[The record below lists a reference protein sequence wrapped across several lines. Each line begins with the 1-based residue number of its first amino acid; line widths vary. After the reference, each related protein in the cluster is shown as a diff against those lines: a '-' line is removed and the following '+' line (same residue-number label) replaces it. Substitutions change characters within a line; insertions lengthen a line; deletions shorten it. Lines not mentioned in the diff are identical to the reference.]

1 MRKIL
6 QFTLLL
12 FLLFCGLTTTAQN
25 FIHPGGLHTKAD
37 LDRMKAQ
44 VAAGAH
50 PWIDSW
56 NALIAHPKA
65 QNTYTAAARANMGEI
80 RQRASADAVAAYLN
94 ALRWYISGDTS
105 YAACARRI
113 CNAWAY
119 AVNQVP
125 SGQDIPG
132 LMGIAIYEFAVAAEI
147 LRLYPNWSSTD
158 FNQFKSM
165 MTTYLYPVC
174 DNFLTNHR
182 GTCISH
188 YWANWDICNMNA
200 ILGIGVLCD
209 DTAKFNQAI
218 TYFKSGAGNGNITKA
233 VPFLHPGG
241 LGQWQETGRDQE
253 HALLG
258 LGMMASFCQIAW
270 NQGQDLYGYD
280 NNRLLAGAEYTAKYN
295 LWKDVPYTT
304 YNNCDNVYNL
314 WASEQNSGGR
324 GRLQRPIWE
333 MIYNHYVV
341 RKGLSAP
348 HVKAMAEV
356 NRPEGFV
363 HDDNIGFGTLC
374 YTLDAAASPYPA
386 SPAPTAPTG
395 LKATASVGKVW
406 LRWDPVA
413 TATGYNILRATTS
426 GGPYT
431 TIATNT
437 GTYPLHEDAGVTN
450 GTTYYYVVSARNQAG
465 TSANTAAVSATPAAT
480 GALPSGWAWQ
490 DLGTVVT
497 VGSAGYANVSNGTFV
512 VNGSGAGIG
521 GTADGVSYVYRSVT
535 GDATITARVAGN
547 KWSGGGSQKTGIMI
561 RESLAANAIAFSMTS
576 GDAGAREARFGRR
589 TSTGG
594 SMSFQTGNLYTHAPT
609 WFRLQRAGNTFTAYQ
624 STDGRTWFAIGSP
637 FTVSMANTY
646 YVGLAVSSNSSN
658 VNTTTYDSITVTSGP
673 IANGTYRI
681 INRNSGKVLDVANG
695 STANGANVHQWPWLG
710 GANQQWNV
718 ADIGNGQYSIA
729 GVQSGKYLDV
739 NSASTA
745 DGANVHIWPNTGG
758 NNQKFTFTLTDSNY
772 FRIAAVH
779 SGKVVEVAG
788 GSVADGANVQ
798 QWTWLGGANQQWKLV
813 PVSNTSNARSS
824 ETVTE
829 PQQALIESNDVV
841 LLYPNPAAERLTLQ
855 FPNDLIN
862 GMLKV
867 SDAHGH
873 TIYNQKISGSQSV
886 IPTNKLSAGVYFIQI
901 NKGSKTITKKFIKK

>member
-1 MRKIL
+1 MRKICQTML
-6 QFTLLL
+6 FPVLLIY
-12 FLLFCGLTTTAQN
+12 GITAMAQT
-25 FIHPGGLHTKAD
+25 FIHPGGLHTQAD
-37 LDRMKAQ
+37 LDRMKTQ

-65 QNTYTAAARANMGEI
+65 QNTYTAAARANMGDN

-105 YAACARRI
+105 YAACARKI

-125 SGQDIPG
+125 TGTDIPG
-132 LMGIAIYEFAVAAEI
+132 LMGIAIYEFAVAGEI
-147 LRLYPNWSSTD
+147 LRLYPNWSSAD

-165 MTTYLYPVC
+165 MTTHLYPVC
-174 DNFLTNHR
+174 NDFLTNHR

-218 TYFKSGAGNGNITKA
+218 MYFKSGAGNGNITKA
-233 VPFLHPGG
+233 VPFLHAGG

-270 NQGQDLYGYD
+270 NQGQDMYGYD

-304 YNNCDNVYNL
+304 YNNCDNVYNF
-314 WASEQNSGGR
+314 WSSEQNSGGR

-348 HVKAMAEV
+348 NVKAMAEV
-356 NRPEGFV
+356 NRPEGFE
-363 HDDNIGFGTLC
+363 HDDNLGFGTLC
-374 YTLDAAASPYPA
+374 YTLNAAASPYPA
-386 SPAPTAPTG
+386 SPAPSAPTG
-395 LKATASVGKVW
+395 LKATASVGKLW
-406 LRWDPVA
+406 LRWNPVA
-413 TATGYNILRATTS
+413 TATGYNVLRSTTS

-431 TIATNT
+431 TIATYT
-437 GTYPLHEDAGVTN
+437 GTFPLYEDAAVTN
-450 GTTYYYVVSARNQAG
+450 GTTYYYLVSAINQAG
-465 TSANTAAVSATPAAT
+465 TSSNSAEVNATPAAT
-480 GALPSGWAWQ
+480 GALPSGWTWQ
-490 DLGTVVT
+490 DLGTVAT
-497 VGSAGYANVSNGTFV
+497 AGSAGYANVSNGTFV

-521 GTADGVSYVYRSVT
+521 GTADGLSYVYKQVT
-535 GDATITARVAGN
+535 GDATITARVAVN
-547 KWSGGGSQKTGIMI
+547 KWSGGSLQKTGIMI
-561 RESLAANAIAFSMTS
+561 RESLSPDAMAFSMTS

-594 SMSFQTGNLYTHAPT
+594 SMAFQTGNLYTGTPT
-609 WFRLQRAGNTFTAYQ
+609 WFRLQRASNTFIAYQ
-624 STDGRTWFAIGSP
+624 STDGRTWFAVGSAV
-637 FTVSMANTY
+637 TASMAGTY
-646 YVGLAVSSNSSN
+646 YVGLAVSSNSSSL
-658 VNTTTYDSITVTSGP
+658 NTTTYDSITITSGP
-673 IANGTYRI
+673 IANGAYRV
-681 INRNSGKVLDVANG
+681 INRNSGKVLDVANQ
-695 STANGANVHQWPWLG
+695 STANGANVQQWTWNN

-718 ADIGNGQYSIA
+718 TSLGNGQYSIA

-739 NSASTA
+739 NAASTA
-745 DGANVHIWPNTGG
+745 DGANVQIWQNTGG

-772 FRIAAVH
+772 FRITAVH
-779 SGKVVEVAG
+779 SGKVLDVAS
-788 GSVADGANVQ
+788 GSTADGANVQ
-798 QWTWLGGANQQWKLV
+798 QWTWTGGANQQWKLV
-813 PVSNTSNARSS
+813 PVSNTSNARRS
-824 ETVTE
+824 EAIAE
-829 PQQALIESNDVV
+829 AQQQPLAPLNDV
-841 LLYPNPAAERLTLQ
+841 LLYPNPVTDRLTLQ
-855 FPNDLIN
+855 FPNGFIN
-862 GMLKV
+862 GMFKLC
-867 SDAHGH
+867 DARGR
-873 TIYNQKISGSQSV
+873 TLRTQKISESQCV
-886 IPTNKLSAGVYFIQI
+886 IPTNRLSSGVYFIEI

>member
-12 FLLFCGLTTTAQN
+12 FMLFCGLTTTAQN

-56 NALIAHPKA
+56 NALIAHPRA
-65 QNTYTAAARANMGEI
+65 QNTYTAAARANMGI
-80 RQRASADAVAAYLN
+80 SRQRASADAVAAYLN

-119 AVNQVP
+119 AVDQVP

-132 LMGIAIYEFAVAAEI
+132 LMGIAVYEFAVAGEI
-147 LRLYPNWSSTD
+147 LRLDPNWSSTD
-158 FNQFKSM
+158 LNQFKSM
-165 MTTYLYPVC
+165 MTTYLYPSC
-174 DNFLTNHR
+174 HDFLVRHN
-182 GTCISH
+182 GACISH
-188 YWANWDICNMNA
+188 YWANWDICNMTA

-209 DTAKFNQAI
+209 DTAKVNEAI

-304 YNNCDNVYNL
+304 YNNCDYVYHL

-363 HDDNIGFGTLC
+363 NDDNIGFGTLC
-374 YTLDAAASPYPA
+374 YTLNASASPYPA
-386 SPAPTAPTG
+386 SPAPSAPTG
-395 LKATASVGKVW
+395 LKATASVGRVW

-413 TATGYNILRATTS
+413 TATGYNILRATAS

-437 GTYPLHEDAGVTN
+437 GTYPLHEDAGVAN
-450 GTTYYYVVSARNQAG
+450 GTTYYYMVSARNQAG
-465 TSANTAAVSATPAAT
+465 TSGNTAAVSATPTIA
-480 GALPSGWAWQ
+480 GALPAGWAWQ
-490 DLGTVVT
+490 DLGTVAT
-497 VGSAGYANVSNGTFV
+497 SGSAGYANVSNGTFV

-535 GDATITARVAGN
+535 GDATITARVAVN
-547 KWSGGGSQKTGIMI
+547 NWSGGSSQKTGIMI
-561 RESLAANAIAFSMTS
+561 RESLAADAIAFSMTS

-594 SMSFQTGNLYTHAPT
+594 SMSFQTGNLYTFAPT
-609 WFRLQRAGNTFTAYQ
+609 WFRLQRAGNTFTAWQ
-624 STDGRTWFAIGSP
+624 STDGRTWFAIGTP
-637 FTVSMANTY
+637 VTVSMGATY

-658 VNTTTYDSITVTSGP
+658 VNTATYDSVTVTSGA

-681 INRNSGKVLDVANG
+681 INRNSGKVLDVANK
-695 STANGANVHQWPWLG
+695 STANGANVHQWTWLNG
-710 GANQQWNV
+710 TNQQWNV
-718 ADIGNGQYSIA
+718 NDIGNGQYNIV

-739 NSASTA
+739 TSGSTA
-745 DGANVHIWPNTGG
+745 DGANIEIWQNTGG

-772 FRIAAVH
+772 FRITAVH
-779 SGKVVEVAG
+779 SGKVLEVAG
-788 GSVADGANVQ
+788 GSTADGGNVQ
-798 QWTWLGGANQQWKLV
+798 QWTWNGAYNKQWKLV
-813 PVSNTSNARSS
+813 PVSNTSNARSG
-824 ETVTE
+824 EVVAG
-829 PQQALIESNDVV
+829 PQQQPLTPLNDV
-841 LLYPNPAAERLTLQ
+841 LLYPNPVNDLLTLQ
-855 FPNDLIN
+855 LPNDLIN
-862 GMLKV
+862 GMLKL
-867 SDAHGH
+867 SDAHGR
-873 TIYNQKISGSQSV
+873 TLYQQKISESQSV
-886 IPTNKLSAGVYFIQI
+886 IPTNKLTPGMYFIQI
-901 NKGSKTITKKFIKK
+901 TRGSKTIMKKFIKE